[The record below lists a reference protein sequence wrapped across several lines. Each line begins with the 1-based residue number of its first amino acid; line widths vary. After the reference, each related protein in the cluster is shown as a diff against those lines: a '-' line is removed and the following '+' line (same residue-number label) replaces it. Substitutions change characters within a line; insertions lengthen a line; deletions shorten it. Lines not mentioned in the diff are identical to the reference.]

1 LTGSIVTFFRY
12 LGSPTGETSISL
24 ILYKT
29 KVTTL
34 SHDKGVMGIRS
45 CYYVLKGDDSVPK
58 DTFYNLSYA
67 KKRRIFDAAV
77 QEFSTRRFSEASIN
91 QIVKAAGIPRGSF
104 YQYFSGKEDIF
115 RYMFE
120 EIVREKR
127 EIIRLADALDP
138 DADVFDICIQVTKAS
153 FEWGR
158 SKPEYSQISMLM
170 EIDNSELITKLRAAS
185 FEGLLRMI
193 ERDKERGLIRA
204 EIDDDLVADMMYTLI
219 WKQFSLFGFDE
230 NVFLKK
236 INDGLK
242 IIKEGIASV

>member
-1 LTGSIVTFFRY
+1 
-12 LGSPTGETSISL
+12 
-24 ILYKT
+24 
-29 KVTTL
+29 
-34 SHDKGVMGIRS
+34 M
-45 CYYVLKGDDSVPK
+45 PK
-58 DTFYNLSYA
+58 DTFHNLSDV
-67 KKRRIFDAAV
+67 KRRMIFDAAV

-115 RYMFE
+115 HYMFE

-127 EIIRLADALDP
+127 EIIRHADILDP
-138 DADVFDICIQVTKAS
+138 DVDVFEICIQATKAS
-153 FEWGR
+153 LAWGR

-170 EIDNSELITKLRAAS
+170 EIDTSEFITKLRAAS
-185 FEGLLRMI
+185 FEGLLKMI
-193 ERDKERGLIRA
+193 ERDRERGLIRPEVDA
-204 EIDDDLVADMMYTLI
+204 DLVADMIYTLI

-230 NVFLKK
+230 NMFLKK